1 MLTRR
6 TLLLFIFG
14 MMLIFLVIGIVSE
27 YALSLEQPA
36 QQQGAQ
42 RLFDQAKVQAIRD
55 DADIERVR
63 GHALYYLELA
73 RDMQARKYDAQ
84 DLRYYDVRMVAFL
97 ASGLFLVV
105 ALMIALWRP
114 AAEGQDANEAAGT
127 APAKA
132 DGSSDVKAREPFS
145 PPRA

>member
-14 MMLIFLVIGIVSE
+14 MTLIFLAIGGVSE
-27 YALSLEQPA
+27 YASSLEQPA

-42 RLFDQAKVQAIRD
+42 RLFDQARVQAIKD

-73 RDMQARKYDAQ
+73 RDMQARKHDAQ
-84 DLRYYDVRMVAFL
+84 DLRYYDVRVVAFM
-97 ASGLFLVV
+97 ASGLFLLV
-105 ALMIALWRP
+105 ALLVALWRP
-114 AAEGQDANEAAGT
+114 AASHGAVKAPAT
-127 APAKA
+127 APATVEGDA
-132 DGSSDVKAREPFS
+132 KAREPFS
-145 PPRA
+145 APR

>member
-14 MMLIFLVIGIVSE
+14 MTLIFLAIGIVSE
-27 YALSLEQPA
+27 YASSLEQPA

-42 RLFDQAKVQAIRD
+42 RLFEPARVQAIRD

-73 RDMQARKYDAQ
+73 RDMQARKHDAQ

-97 ASGLFLVV
+97 ASGLFLAV

-114 AAEGQDANEAAGT
+114 AAAGKDANKAAGT
-127 APAKA
+127 APAK
-132 DGSSDVKAREPFS
+132 DENSVEGQAREPFS
-145 PPRA
+145 PPRP